1 MTAEGLPAPPPEPTY
16 PRASWEVVT
25 LMEGLVLMVNPKR
38 GPALQRIADDI
49 YRRYGA
55 PQSSGG

>member
-1 MTAEGLPAPPPEPTY
+1 LPTPLPEPSY

-25 LMEGLVLMVNPKR
+25 LMEGLALMVNPTR

-49 YRRYGA
+49 LRRYGS
-55 PQSSGG
+55 PQSSGS